1 MLFGKKKD
9 KVHFNPGNRDDGSH
23 EQEIDKDY
31 VEEEVNKIE
40 EDDVE
45 VVLNNEENIDKKFS
59 GNNTLSKYVE
69 LGRIM
74 ISMLKDVK
82 NGNYKNI
89 PWFTIATIVMA
100 LLYVLNPMD
109 IVPDFIPGLGYIDD
123 VAVLTMGV
131 GWIESD
137 LHRYLDWRMEN
148 DMGI

>member
-1 MLFGKKKD
+1 MLFGKKKE
-9 KVHFNPGNRDDGSH
+9 KIHFNPGNRDDGVDENYV
-23 EQEIDKDY
+23 EQE
-31 VEEEVNKIE
+31 VNNIE

-59 GNNTLSKYVE
+59 GNNSLSKYVE

-82 NGNYKNI
+82 NGSYKNI

-100 LLYVLNPMD
+100 FLYILNPMD
-109 IVPDFIPGLGYIDD
+109 IVPDFIPGIGYIDD
-123 VAVLTMGV
+123 VAILTMGV

-148 DMGI
+148 NLGI

>member
-1 MLFGKKKD
+1 MLFGNKKE
-9 KVHFNPGNRDDGSH
+9 KVHFNPGNRDDGTDEASYM
-23 EQEIDKDY
+23 K
-31 VEEEVNKIE
+31 EEVDNIGE
-40 EDDVE
+40 EDVE

-59 GNNTLSKYVE
+59 GNNSLSKYLE

-82 NGNYKNI
+82 RGTYKNI

-109 IVPDFIPGLGYIDD
+109 IVPDFIPGIGYIDD
-123 VAVLTMGV
+123 VAILTLGV

-148 DMGI
+148 NMGI